1 MTPVALER
9 STFSDQERVTVT
21 AGVSN
26 HGGKA
31 VDGVDV
37 TLEVN
42 GRAIQTQR
50 VKVERERVDVH
61 HVRAGDADGR

>member
-1 MTPVALER
+1 MALER

-31 VDGVDV
+31 VDGADV

-50 VKVERERVDVH
+50 VKIDAERVDVH
-61 HVRAGDADGR
+61 DVCAGHVDRR